1 MKAIVQKPV
10 KSQSLEWILS
20 YTSTVHLDSNEDPF
34 SGDLKWDQN
43 EITDTFCLQ
52 NDDNVQVTA

>member
-34 SGDLKWDQN
+34 SDDLKWDQN

-52 NDDNVQVTA
+52 NDDNVQVTT